1 MREKLA
7 ERDSHDAQ
15 VRSLPV
21 LLVPP
26 VSPVFFECVNDC
38 LEWQQRHSCR
48 ILTTT
53 LPAIRRDE
61 SSELTA

>member
-26 VSPVFFECVNDC
+26 ISPVLFERGNDGRE
-38 LEWQQRHSCR
+38 LQQRHS
-48 ILTTT
+48 
-53 LPAIRRDE
+53 
-61 SSELTA
+61 